1 MEPRVTAGLA
11 GAQGLDLRRGLLLF
25 LYFISI
31 PIGAFGDAYGVC
43 GVRGDGAQYF
53 RQP

>member
-25 LYFISI
+25 LSLSMLSVMPMVSVVCVVMVRSI
-31 PIGAFGDAYGVC
+31 FVSHNGH
-43 GVRGDGAQYF
+43 R
-53 RQP
+53 